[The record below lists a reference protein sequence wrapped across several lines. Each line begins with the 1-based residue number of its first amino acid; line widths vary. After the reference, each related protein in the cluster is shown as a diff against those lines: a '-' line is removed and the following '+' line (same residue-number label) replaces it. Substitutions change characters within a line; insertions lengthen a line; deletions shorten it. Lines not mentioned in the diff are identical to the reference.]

1 MNRRALIL
9 GATGLVGKQVV
20 DQLSQ
25 SKEYKEVHV
34 LVRRPVDKLN
44 PKQIVHLV
52 NFDTL
57 EKGDIPAVD
66 DVFICIGT
74 TIKKAKT
81 KEAFKKV
88 DYEYPIKVAKIARE
102 QGASRILVISTIG
115 ADSEARVFYSRVKGE
130 MEEAVKK
137 VGYPHV
143 DIFRPSLLLGN
154 REEFRFGEKLGEYAV
169 KVMKPL
175 LLGPLRKYRGIEDVV
190 VARAMVKQASENR
203 NPGTVIF
210 QSNEIEK
217 AGREE

>member
-1 MNRRALIL
+1 MNCRALIL

-20 DQLSQ
+20 NQLSQ
-25 SKEYKEVHV
+25 SKEYKEVHL
-34 LVRRPVDKLN
+34 LVRRPVDKSN
-44 PKQIVHLV
+44 PKQIVHTV

-57 EKGDIPAVD
+57 EEDDIPAVD

-88 DYEYPIKVAKIARE
+88 DYEYPIKVARIARE
-102 QGASRILVISTIG
+102 KGASRLLVISAIG
-115 ADSEARVFYSRVKGE
+115 ADSGSRVFYSRVKGE
-130 MEEAVKK
+130 MEKAVKK

-154 REEFRFGEKLGEYAV
+154 REEFRFGEKMGEYAV

-175 LLGPLRKYRGIEDVV
+175 LVGPLRKYRGIEDVV

-203 NPGTVIF
+203 STGTVII

>member
-20 DQLSQ
+20 NQLSQ
-25 SKEYKEVHV
+25 SKEYKEVHL
-34 LVRRPVDKLN
+34 LVRRSVDKSN
-44 PKQIVHLV
+44 PKQIVHTV

-57 EKGDIPAVD
+57 EDDDIPAVD

-88 DYEYPIKVAKIARE
+88 DYEYPIKVARIARE
-102 QGASRILVISTIG
+102 KGASRLLVISAIG
-115 ADSEARVFYSRVKGE
+115 ADSESRVFYSRVKGE

-154 REEFRFGEKLGEYAV
+154 REEFRFGEKVGEHAV

-203 NPGTVIF
+203 STGTVIL